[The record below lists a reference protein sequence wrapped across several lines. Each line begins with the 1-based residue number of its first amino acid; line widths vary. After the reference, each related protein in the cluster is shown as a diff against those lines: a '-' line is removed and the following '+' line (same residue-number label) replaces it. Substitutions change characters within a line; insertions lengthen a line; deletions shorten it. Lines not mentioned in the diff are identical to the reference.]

1 MEKKVSSNH
10 FLLSEHRAYLTLLK
24 FLTVTCDNASNN
36 NIMMVHLVNC
46 SKQAN
51 PSVNLDSD
59 QSHICCLAHVIHL
72 AVMEI
77 LIQLK
82 AIKWSDVQVTEVDV
96 VADLTEEEAESFKV
110 EERYDVEGGEQE
122 VEPVFGEASMAAAV

>member
-1 MEKKVSSNH
+1 
-10 FLLSEHRAYLTLLK
+10 
-24 FLTVTCDNASNN
+24 
-36 NIMMVHLVNC
+36 MMVHLVNC

-110 EERYDVEGGEQE
+110 EERYDVEGGQQE
-122 VEPVFGEASMAAAV
+122 VEPVFGEASMAAAVWKVRVRWFPDM

>member
-1 MEKKVSSNH
+1 
-10 FLLSEHRAYLTLLK
+10 
-24 FLTVTCDNASNN
+24 
-36 NIMMVHLVNC
+36 MMVHLVNC

-82 AIKWSDVQVTEVDV
+82 AIKWRDVQVTEVDV

-110 EERYDVEGGEQE
+110 EERYDVEGVEQE
-122 VEPVFGEASMAAAV
+122 KEPAIVEASKEAPVLKVIV